1 MIEVSNYDE
10 ALEYIHGR
18 HKFTKD
24 PSLKRMRRFAEIF
37 GDPQESLQ
45 MIHVTGTNGKGSVTA
60 YLRDLLMEQGYD
72 VGTFTSPFIEKF
84 NERISV
90 NGKMISD
97 EEILSLVQE
106 ILPAVEQLDHEFVDL
121 GGPTEFEV
129 LTMMMFVYFGRYR
142 PDFVIVEVGIGGTY
156 DSTNIITPLL
166 SVITSVG
173 MDHMQILGNTLT
185 EIAENKAGIIK
196 HRVPVVCGQLPSE
209 AQSVIEKKAQLMDS
223 RLYLLN
229 QDFTVVPKSIANF
242 RGETFDFRFNEYLVK
257 DVQIQMVGGY
267 QISNAAVALTAF
279 LVMMSKHQISVKTSQ
294 IKKCL
299 QQTTWPGRFE
309 KVNDEP
315 LIVLDGAHNV
325 PAIKGLTKTLK
336 AKFNDQHVY
345 ILLAVLEDK
354 QFNEM
359 IAELTKLSHVTIV
372 LTKFHAPRATL
383 KKDELDSKYDQI
395 KMFDQWNE
403 GFLTLINEMSA
414 DDMLLITG
422 SLYFV
427 SEVRRYFKEE

>member
-1 MIEVSNYDE
+1 
-10 ALEYIHGR
+10 
-18 HKFTKD
+18 
-24 PSLKRMRRFAEIF
+24 
-37 GDPQESLQ
+37 
-45 MIHVTGTNGKGSVTA
+45 
-60 YLRDLLMEQGYD
+60 
-72 VGTFTSPFIEKF
+72 
-84 NERISV
+84 
-90 NGKMISD
+90 
-97 EEILSLVQE
+97 
-106 ILPAVEQLDHEFVDL
+106 
-121 GGPTEFEV
+121 
-129 LTMMMFVYFGRYR
+129 
-142 PDFVIVEVGIGGTY
+142 
-156 DSTNIITPLL
+156 
-166 SVITSVG
+166 
-173 MDHMQILGNTLT
+173 

-242 RGETFDFRFNEYLVK
+242 WGETFDFRFHEYLVN

-427 SEVRRYFKEE
+427 SEVRRYFKE